1 MTSRWWLFGS
11 KPAAGLPIINIDLG
25 FKMPWWK
32 RKIAEWVFDSE
43 WE

>member
-11 KPAAGLPIINIDLG
+11 EPKQGFPRVNVVLD